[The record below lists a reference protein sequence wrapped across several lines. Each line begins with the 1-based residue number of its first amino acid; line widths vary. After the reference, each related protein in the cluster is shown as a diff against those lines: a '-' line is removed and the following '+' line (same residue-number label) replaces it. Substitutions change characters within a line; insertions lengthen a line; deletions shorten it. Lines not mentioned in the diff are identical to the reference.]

1 MSIGLKIDILTPKW
15 IFISFAFLLLGCES
29 EEEKIQQM
37 IIGRWT
43 LEEAQRN
50 NRVTES
56 LASLYFIFRE
66 EGTMETNLLGSEE
79 MYFYSVSPLEIVQ
92 KGTRIEPIVYQIKQL
107 SDSTAE
113 LSTSLRNFNFVFK
126 LRKEGVHGE

>member
-1 MSIGLKIDILTPKW
+1 LSFGLKIEVLTPRW
-15 IFISFAFLLLGCES
+15 ILIAVAFFWLGCES

-50 NRVTES
+50 DRVTES

-66 EGTMETNLLGSEE
+66 EGTMETNLLGSDE
-79 MYFYSVSPLEIVQ
+79 MYFYTVSPLEIVQ
-92 KGTRIEPIVYQIKQL
+92 KGPQIEPIKYQIQQI
-107 SDSTAE
+107 SDSTVA

-126 LRKEGVHGE
+126 LRKEGFNGE

>member
-1 MSIGLKIDILTPKW
+1 MSFGLKIEVLTPKW
-15 IFISFAFLLLGCES
+15 IFVAFAFFWLGCES

-79 MYFYSVSPLEIVQ
+79 MYFYTVSPLEIEQ
-92 KGTRIEPIVYQIKQL
+92 KGPRIETIKYQIQQI

-126 LRKEGVHGE
+126 LRKEGFHGE

>member
-1 MSIGLKIDILTPKW
+1 MS
-15 IFISFAFLLLGCES
+15 CES

-50 NRVTES
+50 DRVTES

-79 MYFYSVSPLEIVQ
+79 MYFYSVSPLEIIQ
-92 KGTRIEPIVYQIKQL
+92 RGSRIEPIQYQINQL
-107 SDSTAE
+107 SDSSAE

-126 LRKEGVHGE
+126 LRKEGFNVE